1 MKLHR
6 LILHPTKCPLRHPAL
21 LASTLSQFDGSYCRL
36 YKLQQDK
43 MVNYS
48 MGMRSHHQYLK
59 HDIDRDKILIKKK
72 KNKPIS

>member
-6 LILHPTKCPLRHPAL
+6 LICPLRHPIL
-21 LASTLSQFDGSYCRL
+21 LASALSQFDGSYCRL

-48 MGMRSHHQYLK
+48 MGMRSHHQHLK
-59 HDIDRDKILIKKK
+59 LDMVRDEILIKKGR
-72 KNKPIS
+72 KPAILMIHS